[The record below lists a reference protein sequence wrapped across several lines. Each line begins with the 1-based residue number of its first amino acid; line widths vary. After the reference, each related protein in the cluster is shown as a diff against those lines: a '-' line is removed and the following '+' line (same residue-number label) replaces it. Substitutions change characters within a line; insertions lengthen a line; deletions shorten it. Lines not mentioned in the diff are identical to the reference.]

1 VYCYCAHLGL
11 RRFRLGLICL
21 VNAKPNILMGTN
33 LVIEI
38 LFVIGNCVIF
48 FLNYRRVVQITEVFF
63 FFFYEMELI

>member
-1 VYCYCAHLGL
+1 MYCYCAHLGS

-21 VNAKPNILMGTN
+21 VNAKPNILTGTN

-48 FLNYRRVVQITEVFF
+48 FLNYWRVVQITEVFF
-63 FFFYEMELI
+63 FNEM

>member
-48 FLNYRRVVQITEVFF
+48 FKLSASCANNGSFF

>member
-1 VYCYCAHLGL
+1 MYCYCAHLGL

-63 FFFYEMELI
+63 FFYEMELI

>member
-63 FFFYEMELI
+63 L

>member
-1 VYCYCAHLGL
+1 MYCYCAHLGL

-63 FFFYEMELI
+63 L